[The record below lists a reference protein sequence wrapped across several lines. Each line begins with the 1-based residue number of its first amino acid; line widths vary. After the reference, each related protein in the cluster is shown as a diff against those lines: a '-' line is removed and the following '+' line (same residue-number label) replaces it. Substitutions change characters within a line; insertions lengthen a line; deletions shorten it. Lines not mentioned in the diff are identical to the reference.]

1 MMNEGEMNM
10 YDEIVARLED
20 AWQCSEIA
28 EDLNVPLSV
37 VERIMFEAYGVLP
50 DDEE

>member
-1 MMNEGEMNM
+1 M

-28 EDLNVPLSV
+28 EDLNVPLDL
-37 VERIMFEAYGVLP
+37 VEQIMFDSYGVLP
-50 DDEE
+50 DDEI